1 MGPAWLSQNVECITE
16 MVMADY
22 ERKLA
27 KAGWPSREL
36 RAASRGWKK
45 GARIKAQLRT
55 EKRVAKRKIKK
66 LLEDPD
72 EAASHRNT
80 RSR

>member
-1 MGPAWLSQNVECITE
+1 
-16 MVMADY
+16 MADF

-36 RAASRGWKK
+36 RAASKGWRK

-55 EKRVAKRKIKK
+55 EKRTAKKKMKK
-66 LLEDPD
+66 LLQE
-72 EAASHRNT
+72 EES
-80 RSR
+80 